1 MYRLFFLLYFIFIY
15 SFSFSQNKV
24 PYPEFEPGQ
33 LIIKLKDDVKADIV
47 YGNKPGSGVDKN
59 SINEDIAKL
68 LGIDQEIKNQELLFS
83 YESVQRSMKVR
94 EENIRRYNDLNNIPA
109 TQQAPGSKSSDDND
123 MFFSM
128 KNVIK
133 LEFEDPI
140 ANIHQI
146 IDQLKDNPKVDYVEP
161 NYIFSI
167 NDYTIESDIIY
178 DNDLKPSTTTTLTT
192 PSDPLYDQQSGITKT
207 NIDDVW
213 TDYGTGDGS
222 QIVAVLDTGVDYT
235 HPDLEANIWI
245 NTAEQNGVE
254 GVDDDGNGYID
265 DIRGWDFINDDNA
278 PLDDN
283 MHGTHVAG
291 IIGAVGNNDKG
302 IAGAAWNVKI
312 MPIKVF
318 QSSGRGNTTDIALG
332 VDYARVAGATIQNYS
347 FGGFGESLTA
357 KTAYEN
363 AYANNA
369 ALLVAAAGNSGLCI
383 GPGLCPDFRI
393 GLPFY
398 PAAYTFIL
406 GVEDGENTYDNF
418 DQDGPIYTNYPLNYL
433 NYELKSIG
441 TGVMSTVPDGGYRAL
456 TGTSMAAP
464 LVAGAMALYLE
475 QKPDDSKEIIFGNL
489 INTAGSLVDFDAA
502 LDVTPTPLLKVL
514 SSEIKDEID
523 SQNNNGFWEPGETL
537 EIFPTIKNYWGPT
550 DDVRVGIEFWE
561 FEDTSK
567 AELVETEIDIGSLS
581 AYANLKVTDKSLKI
595 KISENIGHDV
605 DIQFKI
611 SVWSGPNKDFIS
623 SKKIILNS
631 TNAIIID
638 EYINQDMTF
647 LANQE
652 YIIQNS
658 LVIASGATLTIEE
671 GVTIKMSAD
680 SRIVVDQNSKIFSN
694 GTKNNPVLITSEYY
708 WKGIKVQYVQ
718 PGTTPSGYKNGKYM
732 NSTLTDDDL
741 YTIDE
746 WKSIDF
752 FNRAIFKYTHL
763 TKVNEFEGD
772 DTFQGPIVFENS
784 LLKNFVLSK
793 FGRMAIWYK
802 CNLDEGIVSQPY
814 QLAFRTYWSY
824 RFYETNFTN
833 LDFRWG
839 NIVTYSQGDIF
850 SIHAPAVQNLWYQN
864 SDWTNKWQYYGGYSN
879 VNFINNLNSRSYSDP
894 NKIGQSSID
903 AEIAYFPNKIYFGS
917 GIESVLSKKFFSF
930 RNSDYWIG
938 QIDYSTRRTAPYE
951 GAHAIVWKVLV
962 NGKDAQDEYDEID
975 PIGVGE
981 HEFKVYFNR
990 EMDTSVDPRIGYG
1003 VRPPYNQNI
1012 IFEGG
1017 SWSDDGKI
1025 FTVNHDINIGAA
1037 DGINRIRV
1045 QDAKDLDNFYI
1056 PVEDTRFNILIQS
1069 AGSASTGF
1077 AATPGL
1083 GEVTLDWTSPSDSD
1097 LADLLGY
1104 NMYRFEL
1111 NEDETYSDTLKINKN
1126 LITDINYKDFDVVRD
1141 KKYYYA
1147 YKILRTN
1154 FTETDYSTTVTT
1166 QLLTADLGDSN
1177 GDSSVNVLDVVNTVD
1192 YILGNSPKPFIDY
1205 ATDVNNDS
1213 NINVLDVVGIV
1224 DLVLTT
1230 RPNGGGNGFKTSSN
1244 GVDYY
1249 RSDAVGKATFYWS
1262 GNDLYVESDYDIGA
1276 MQLVFDKDFKY
1287 MVSDNLNKFE
1297 KLNFEQDGKKVFMFY
1312 SFNGSSAGK
1321 KLKLLTRLDKAEN
1334 PIDID
1339 KAVVSTPKALKLTP
1353 VFGDDELPD
1362 VDAPEQ
1368 GDEFKLVS
1376 ISPNPSN
1383 GKIQVNYYLPEQMD
1397 KVIIRL
1403 YNQIGQLM
1411 WSSEDFNNNSGYS
1424 NEEVNVVGVPQG
1436 AYIVTMDAIQSGQ
1449 IKGYQFK
1456 RLIINN

>member
-1 MYRLFFLLYFIFIY
+1 MIRIFSTLICFFF
-15 SFSFSQNKV
+15 FSNILFSQNKV
-24 PYPEFEPGQ
+24 TYPEFEPGQ

-68 LGIDQEIKNQELLFS
+68 LGIEKEIKNQELLFS
-83 YESVQRSMKVR
+83 YESVERSMKVR

-133 LEFEDPI
+133 LEFEDPL
-140 ANIHQI
+140 ANIHQV
-146 IDQLKDNPKVDYVEP
+146 IDQLKDNPKLDYVEP

-178 DNDLKPSTTTTLTT
+178 DNDLKTSTTTSLTT

-318 QSSGRGNTTDIALG
+318 QSSGRGNATDIALG
-332 VDYARVAGATIQNYS
+332 VDYARIAGATIQNYS
-347 FGGFGESLTA
+347 FGGFTESLTA

-369 ALLVAAAGNSGLCI
+369 ALLVAASGNNALCI
-383 GPGLCPDFRI
+383 GPGRCPNGRP
-393 GLPFY
+393 GSPFY
-398 PAAYTFIL
+398 PAAYTYIL
-406 GVEDGENTYDNF
+406 GIQDGESLGPQGYSNY
-418 DQDGPIYTNYPLNYL
+418 DQDGPLFSRHSDYL
-433 NYELKSIG
+433 NYELKAVGAVVI
-441 TGVMSTVPDGGYRAL
+441 STVPDGGYRVL

-475 QKPDDSKEIIFGNL
+475 QRPDDSKELIFGNL
-489 INTAGSLVDFDAA
+489 INTSGNLVDFAA
-502 LDVTPTPLLKVL
+502 AIDVTPTPLLKVL
-514 SSEIKDEID
+514 GAEVKDEID
-523 SQNNNGFWEPGETL
+523 SQNNNGFWEPGETV

-550 DDVRVGIEFWE
+550 DDVRVGIEFAE
-561 FEDTSK
+561 FEDQTK
-567 AELVETEIDIGSLS
+567 AELVETEISIGSIS

-595 KISENIGHDV
+595 KLADDLANNV
-605 DIQFKI
+605 DIKFKL
-611 SVWSGPNKDFIS
+611 SVWSGDGKEYLSSEEFIINVKNSVLLYGVKS
-623 SKKIILNS
+623 SDITLYPDK
-631 TNAIIID
+631 
-638 EYINQDMTF
+638 EYLVSDN
-647 LANQE
+647 LAFT
-652 YIIQNS
+652 S
-658 LVIASGATLTIEE
+658 SAKLTIKP
-671 GVTIKMSAD
+671 GVTLKIANEKQITFKDESIIFAVGTKDSLINFIPEDNYWGGFSYSSQAD
-680 SRIVVDQNSKIFSN
+680 SKIEFAKFNGIYTTQNHAIVAH
-694 GTKNNPVLITSEYY
+694 
-708 WKGIKVQYVQ
+708 
-718 PGTTPSGYKNGKYM
+718 
-732 NSTLTDDDL
+732 STLT
-741 YTIDE
+741 
-746 WKSIDF
+746 
-752 FNRAIFKYTHL
+752 FKY
-763 TKVNEFEGD
+763 
-772 DTFQGPIVFENS
+772 IIFENLNARLNPTPISFSNSNYINNRS
-784 LLKNFVLSK
+784 LYVATQ
-793 FGRMAIWYK
+793 RV
-802 CNLDEGIVSQPY
+802 E
-814 QLAFRTYWSY
+814 
-824 RFYETNFTN
+824 
-833 LDFRWG
+833 
-839 NIVTYSQGDIF
+839 
-850 SIHAPAVQNLWYQN
+850 N
-864 SDWTNKWQYYGGYSN
+864 S
-879 VNFINNLNSRSYSDP
+879 NFINN
-894 NKIGQSSID
+894 SIWD
-903 AEIAYFPNKIYFGS
+903 KYY
-917 GIESVLSKKFFSF
+917 LT
-930 RNSDYWIG
+930 SDYCCHG
-938 QIDYSTRRTAPYE
+938 FYNPSEAQIKGNNIFNNDVSLTATSDNTWVIDSTYLGSTVEETVRKTNWDFLNYSKHKKGLFDFSKLKTVPYE
-951 GAHAIVWKVLV
+951 NSPGIVWKVLV

-990 EMDTSVDPRIGYG
+990 QMDTSVDPQISYG
-1003 VRPPYNQNI
+1003 VRIPYNQKVI
-1012 IFEGG
+1012 SEEG

-1025 FTVNHDINIGAA
+1025 YTVTHDVNIGAA

-1045 QDAKDLDNFYI
+1045 QDAKDLDNFVI
-1056 PVEDTRFNILIQS
+1056 PLEDRRFNMLIQS

-1083 GEVTLDWTSPSDSD
+1083 GEIALEWTSPSESD
-1097 LADLLGY
+1097 LIDVLGY
-1104 NMYRFEL
+1104 NMYRYEL
-1111 NEDETYSDTLKINKN
+1111 KDDQTYSDTLKINKS
-1126 LITDINYKDFDVVRD
+1126 LITDVNYKDYDVVRN
-1141 KKYYYA
+1141 KQYYYT

-1192 YILGNSPKPFIDY
+1192 HILGNNPKPFIDY

-1224 DLVLTT
+1224 DLILKTGA
-1230 RPNGGGNGFKTSSN
+1230 NGGGNGFKTSSN

-1249 RSDAVGKATFYWS
+1249 RSDAVGKATFYWR

-1287 MVSDNLNKFE
+1287 VVSDDLSRYE
-1297 KLNFEQDGKKVFMFY
+1297 KLDFEQDGKKVFMFY
-1312 SFNGSSAGK
+1312 SFSGSSAGK
-1321 KLKLLTRLDKAEN
+1321 NLKLLTRLDKVEN

-1339 KAVVSTPKALKLTP
+1339 KAVVSTPNALKLTP
-1353 VFGDDELPD
+1353 VFGNDELPD

-1397 KVIIRL
+1397 KVVVRL

-1411 WSSEDFNNNSGYS
+1411 WSSEDFNNTSGYS

-1456 RLIINN
+1456 RLIIN